1 VAQAQQIT
9 ILIPDPDEMMFV
21 AGQNEANI
29 DRIEREFGVKIVAR
43 GAELRISGDPSSVAR
58 VGDLVGAMRT
68 LSGRDDNL
76 RKPALER
83 LIGDAKEAP
92 VATPQQIRE
101 HVATTVTGKRIAP
114 QSENQRRYIEEMRAS
129 DLVFATGVA
138 GTGKSYL
145 AVAMGVN
152 ALRERKVTRLI
163 LTRPAVEAGEN
174 LGFLPGDLQQKI
186 DPYLRPLYDALYE
199 LMPAE
204 RMTRAQERGEIE
216 VAPLA
221 YMRGR
226 AQPIKSSVLTPTG
239 FRAIGSLSVGDL
251 VIGSDGS
258 PTAVLGVYPQGKKPV
273 YRVMT
278 QDGASTLCCGEH
290 LWAVQTPED
299 RRRGKPLRV
308 LETLEMIGRL
318 RRAHIHRYELPLVAE
333 PVEFEARAVPMDP
346 YALGLLLGDGC
357 ITTQTTPS
365 FSTADPELALALEAA
380 LPAIE
385 LFHKSEFDYV
395 LRRRGG
401 GGRGG
406 VITPNPATA
415 ILRDLGLAG
424 SHSSTKFVPAVY
436 LFNSPA
442 VRLAVLQGLLDTDG
456 GPVTQRER
464 SCRIEYTTTSEQLKD
479 DVLFLVRSLG
489 GVAYWRKRLALGRS
503 PGRVRGRDVGYR
515 TDSYVLDIRLPDRV
529 APFRLT
535 RKAESYTTIGGGRP
549 MRFIDKIE
557 PEGEQE
563 TVCISVAAADSL
575 YVTEDFLVTHNTLNE
590 AFIILD
596 EAQNTTPAQMK
607 MFLTRL
613 GYGSQAVVTGDVTQV
628 DLLQGQKSGMV
639 VAREV
644 LRGVEGISFVDF
656 DERDVVRHELVAR
669 IVRAYDRHER
679 KPE

>member
-43 GAELRISGDPSSVAR
+43 GAELRISGEPSSVAR

-92 VATPQQIRE
+92 VATPQQIRD

-114 QSENQRRYIEEMRAS
+114 QSENQRQYVEAMRAF

-163 LTRPAVEAGEN
+163 LTRPAVEAGER
-174 LGFLPGDLQQKI
+174 LGFLPGDLQEKI

-204 RMTRAQERGEIE
+204 RMARAQERGEIE

-226 AQPIKSSVLTPTG
+226 AQPIRSSVLTPTG
-239 FRAIGSLSVGDL
+239 FRAIGSLSVGDV

-258 PTAVLGVYPQGKKPV
+258 PTAVTGVYPRGRRPV
-273 YRVMT
+273 FRVSA
-278 QDGASTLCCGEH
+278 QDGASLLCCAEH
-290 LWAVQTPED
+290 LWAISTRED
-299 RRRGKPLRV
+299 RARGKPMRILQ
-308 LETLEMIGRL
+308 TSDMIGRL
-318 RRAHIHRYELPLVAE
+318 RSAHYHRYELPLVSR
-333 PVEFEARAVPMDP
+333 PVEFVPRPVPMDP

-357 ITTQTTPS
+357 ITAQTTPS
-365 FSTADPELALALEAA
+365 FSTADVELAIALEAA
-380 LPAIE
+380 LRGIE
-385 LFHKSEFDYV
+385 LFHKAEFDYV
-395 LRRRGG
+395 LRRSG

-424 SHSSTKFVPAVY
+424 SRSSTKFVPAAY
-436 LFNSPA
+436 LFNSPD

-456 GPVTQRER
+456 GPVTQRDR
-464 SCRIEYTTTSEQLKD
+464 SCRIQYTTTSEQLRD
-479 DVLFLVRSLG
+479 DALFLVRSLG
-489 GVAYWRKRLALGRS
+489 GVAYWRKRLALGRR
-503 PGRVRGRDVGYR
+503 PGRVRGRDVVYR
-515 TDSYVLDIRLPDRV
+515 TDAYVLDIRLPAAV

-535 RKAESYTTIGGGRP
+535 RKLATYNAIGGGRP
-549 MRFIDKIE
+549 MRFIDRIE
-557 PEGEQE
+557 PEGEEE
-563 TVCISVAAADSL
+563 TVCIRVAAADSL

-596 EAQNTTPAQMK
+596 EAQNTTAPQMK

-613 GYGSQAVVTGDVTQV
+613 GYGSQAVVTGDITQV
-628 DLLQGQKSGMV
+628 DLVEGQKSGMT
-639 VAREV
+639 VAREI
-644 LRGVEGISFVDF
+644 LRGVDGISFVDF

-669 IVRAYDRHER
+669 IVRAYDRYER